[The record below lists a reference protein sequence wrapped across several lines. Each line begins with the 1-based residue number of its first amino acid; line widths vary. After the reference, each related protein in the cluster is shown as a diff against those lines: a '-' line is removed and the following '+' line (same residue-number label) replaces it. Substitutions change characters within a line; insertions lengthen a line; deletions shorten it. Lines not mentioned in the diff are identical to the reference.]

1 MWFIFKKY
9 EIADR
14 VKNIEYA
21 IRDVVVK
28 AKEIESKGT
37 KINYLNIIFGSYQ

>member
-9 EIADR
+9 EVADR

-28 AKEIESKGT
+28 AKEIEAKVQ
-37 KINYLNIIFGSYQ
+37 K